1 MEPLGHCL
9 FVLVFGYVC

>member
-1 MEPLGHCL
+1 L